1 MSDTRVMNQECQG
14 HIDLSELLKV
24 SVLKWGL
31 VRSHWDGKVFYYV
44 SKTHFHQE
52 IERELKKVA
61 QK

>member
-1 MSDTRVMNQECQG
+1 MSDTRVMKQECQG

-31 VRSHWDGKVFYYV
+31 VRSRWDGKVFYYA
-44 SKTHFHQE
+44 SNSRFHQE
-52 IERELKKVA
+52 RKKVV